1 MFAVFEP
8 SGFFSV
14 VNATVFRVFPE
25 ARLYT
30 AFHRLFEDVLQ
41 FRYHELKFSLLIA
54 AWYFLF
60 PSKY

>member
-1 MFAVFEP
+1 MFAVFEQ

-14 VNATVFRVFPE
+14 VNAAVFRVFPE
-25 ARLYT
+25 ASLYT
-30 AFHRLFEDVLQ
+30 AFHGLFEDVLQ
-41 FRYHELKFSLLIA
+41 YCFHVLIFSFLIV